1 MSRKFTV
8 LAVLGILGGT
18 IGSLTTS
25 TSVAQ
30 PVYVAPR
37 GGVHVRAPFVSV
49 DVDPYG
55 GVSVRAP
62 FTAVDIPGRARFY
75 EPGSI
80 VYGPPAA
87 QQSFPTAQE
96 LAAMDDATL
105 RQTLRSTANRLH
117 DRFARFDTGD
127 TWQRYFRLPEE
138 VVAESPAATNERRA
152 AFARLL
158 QRFNDISANPQYGK
172 ISKLPA
178 FIAMQAALTELLS
191 RDGGSSATNGVRS
204 EELPGPQQPQPTTER
219 SLIDATT
226 N

>member
-8 LAVLGILGGT
+8 LVALGILGGT
-18 IGSLTTS
+18 IGPLAANVSHS
-25 TSVAQ
+25 Q
-30 PVYVAPR
+30 
-37 GGVHVRAPFVSV
+37 GVHVRAPFVSV

-62 FTAVDIPGRARFY
+62 FTAVDIPGRARLY
-75 EPGSI
+75 GPDSI

-87 QQSFPTAQE
+87 SPSFPTAQE

-105 RQTLRSTANRLH
+105 RQTLRSTAYWLH
-117 DRFARFDTGD
+117 DRLADFDTGD
-127 TWQRYFRLPEE
+127 TWQRYFRLPAEIF
-138 VVAESPAATNERRA
+138 AESSAATNERNA

-158 QRFNDISANPQYGK
+158 QRFNDIAADPKFGK

-178 FIAMQAALTELLS
+178 FTAMQAALTELLS
-191 RDGGSSATNGVRS
+191 RHVVPS
-204 EELPGPQQPQPTTER
+204 EDLPAPQQPPPATER

-226 N
+226 K